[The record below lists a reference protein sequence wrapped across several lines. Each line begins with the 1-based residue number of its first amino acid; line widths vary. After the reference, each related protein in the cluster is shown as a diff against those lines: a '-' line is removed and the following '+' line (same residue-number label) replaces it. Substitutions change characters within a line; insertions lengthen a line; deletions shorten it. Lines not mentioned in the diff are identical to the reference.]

1 MLCRRCNWLRNQFI
15 FKIKIMIQKLIGSVD
30 PQTFFA
36 SFLFALIGVAL
47 SLLLQ
52 TTKRDVR
59 SDNTPFAF
67 SWKFLLKD
75 NIRRIIAGILII
87 YVAIRF
93 YPDWFGE
100 PMTDFL
106 ALGVGLAID
115 KVAEIIKNR
124 TNLLSVDRDKIN
136 Q

>member
-1 MLCRRCNWLRNQFI
+1 ML
-15 FKIKIMIQKLIGSVD
+15 QKLIGSVD
-30 PQTFFA
+30 AQTFFA

-136 Q
+136 DQI